1 MNLQSMKT
9 RFVGSY
15 VVLLVLFIIQIP
27 IIYMLVEGM
36 SKKYAHVNAA
46 GGLRKRAVEITEVLT
61 RHVMTGDESLEA
73 VFQAK
78 RDEYGL
84 VIEELRKGTQEV
96 SAVKGAEINEKLDAV
111 EKAWLSMR
119 ESLDNAMA
127 AGNNLRTYKKRVED
141 TTQPMFDKMTVLLNA
156 YNDLHDAGYAK
167 TVEFA
172 AQRRALTIR
181 MSYLFERYYLWD
193 YDGTVKRDMD
203 LSIEAFDSG
212 LDALKNG
219 SLLLGIRPPKGEKV
233 NAALREVDFGWK
245 ERKELMLAA
254 VKAKDTFSVNIAT
267 VLKTHTPALMAAADT
282 LTKTITVNAK
292 SDAMKSVMLV
302 VISIIISAAIALIFM
317 WSTNKLVIKP
327 IIRIKETVED
337 FASGDLTKRAEVKIS
352 FMGKELNDEISSLGD
367 SVDAMAT
374 QMSGLIGRIADSA
387 NQLASASEQLSA
399 SSTQISEGANKQS
412 NQTTQVATAMEE
424 MNATVIEVAKN
435 SQQVAESAKSAQDIA
450 GKGGD
455 VVRQAIQAMQEVAES
470 TSVTADTIKRLGKS
484 SEEIGTIVSVIND
497 IADQTNLLAL
507 NAAIEAARA
516 GEQGRG
522 FAVVADEVRKLAERT
537 TKATKEISG
546 MIRAIQDETTH
557 AVSAMADG
565 TAKVEN
571 GVRLAN
577 EAGDSLGKIV
587 VGVQSVSDMIA
598 HIATSTEEQSAT
610 TDEISK
616 NMDSIS
622 EVSKMNVAAIGEVS
636 KATNDMARLAS
647 ELKDM
652 VSSFRIS
659 RDSSG
664 SQDAAYAG
672 KVIPHGKLLAAA
684 EASGLRPRRLSVE
697 RA

>member
-73 VFQAK
+73 VFQTK
-78 RDEYGL
+78 REEYGQA
-84 VIEELRKGTQEV
+84 IEGLRKGSQDV
-96 SAVKGAEINEKLDAV
+96 SAVKGVEINEKLDAV

-127 AGNNLRTYKKRVED
+127 AGDNLRTYKKRVED
-141 TTQPMFDKMTVLLNA
+141 TTQPMVDKMTTLLNA

-167 TVEFA
+167 TIEFA
-172 AQRRALTIR
+172 AQRRALTVR
-181 MSYLFERYYLWD
+181 LSYLFERYYLWD

-203 LSIEAFDSG
+203 SSIEAFDSG

-245 ERKELMLAA
+245 ERRELMLAA
-254 VKAKDTFSVNIAT
+254 VKAKDTFGANIDT
-267 VLKTHTPALMAAADT
+267 VLKTHTPAVMAVADT
-282 LTKTITVNAK
+282 LTKTITMNAK

-450 GKGGD
+450 GNGGD

-546 MIRAIQDETTH
+546 MIRSIQDETTH

-664 SQDAAYAG
+664 SQEATHAG

-684 EASGLRPRRLSVE
+684 EASGLRPRRLSAE